1 MQAFDVR
8 VQVQDIVRVFDGGVV
23 WLRVLGS
30 SVGACARCGVGR
42 RMTRPERVPLS
53 LAQQRMWFL
62 NAVRCLCRLC
72 QQYSDRAMRLSGTVD
87 IAALQCCGVGCC
99 CAARSFADGVSRVRG
114 CGVPAGFFRR
124 IEFECWKYRRLLVSV
139 RPMLLLK
146 VLAFGS
152 D

>member
-23 WLRVLGS
+23 GFACWGLR
-30 SVGACARCGVGR
+30 SVR
-42 RMTRPERVPLS
+42 RVRVPLS
-53 LAQQRMWFL
+53 AHDASGAG
-62 NAVRCLCRLC
+62 AVVVGAAADVVLERGSMLWSAC

-114 CGVPAGFFRR
+114 CGVPAGSFRR
-124 IEFECWKYRRLLVSV
+124 IEFEVEVSPV
-139 RPMLLLK
+139 AGVSEADVVEA